1 MKTNPKGQMPGPAET
16 PGQKRATTKAE
27 RKIPTADAADTH
39 TRRRDEV
46 QLPPFLKPVS
56 KPKET

>member
-1 MKTNPKGQMPGPAET
+1 MPGPAET